1 MLLFTLLQQNFAMLL
16 LHLLDH
22 SAQTKYNSYL
32 TAYILIPLNKKP
44 RVSLI
49 DICEVA
55 LSSVDVWAG
64 GS

>member
-1 MLLFTLLQQNFAMLL
+1 MLL

-55 LSSVDVWAG
+55 LSSVDVWGAV
-64 GS
+64 S

>member
-1 MLLFTLLQQNFAMLL
+1 MIL

-22 SAQTKYNSYL
+22 SAQTEYTSYL
-32 TAYILIPLNKKP
+32 TAYINCHLIPLNKKP

-55 LSSVDVWAG
+55 LSSVDVWGAV
-64 GS
+64 S